1 VISQSGFHCNNI
13 QIYFIAINLKALW
26 NRSIKSKVSIE
37 YFQVK
42 QVNKMSKITFRLFR
56 YKSARLFGKNLSVW
70 DFFLKVTMDFNQ
82 SLQHQWSGS
91 AQNSPQ
97 VSPKR
102 GHNTLESPKRP
113 GGGKG
118 GLGSSMSNLLDS
130 PRRSIPS
137 GNNLQQPQPTL
148 SRANQFRR

>member
-1 VISQSGFHCNNI
+1 
-13 QIYFIAINLKALW
+13 
-26 NRSIKSKVSIE
+26 
-37 YFQVK
+37 
-42 QVNKMSKITFRLFR
+42 
-56 YKSARLFGKNLSVW
+56 
-70 DFFLKVTMDFNQ
+70 MDFNQ
-82 SLQHQWSGS
+82 SLQHQWSGR

-148 SRANQFRR
+148 SRANQFRRLFLFYRKSKKKISSKIDTTVEKEKGGDKGFCDIHCEVVTKILRNPLQYFMNNQLTLELLL